1 MNKENDTTYCRK
13 KLKSDLKILFQFC
26 ECAIRKKIQWFLNY
40 GDDGVQ
46 KYQKIVVLRISGSLK
61 LR

>member
-1 MNKENDTTYCRK
+1 MENDTTYCQK

-26 ECAIRKKIQWFLNY
+26 ECANIRKKIQWFLNY
-40 GDDGVQ
+40 RDDGVQ